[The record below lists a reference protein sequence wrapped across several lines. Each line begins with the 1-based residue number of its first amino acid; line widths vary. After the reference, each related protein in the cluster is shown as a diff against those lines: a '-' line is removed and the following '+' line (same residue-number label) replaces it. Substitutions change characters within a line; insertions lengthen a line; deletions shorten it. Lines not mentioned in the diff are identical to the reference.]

1 MCVRL
6 RVALGR
12 GVPAGGAGL
21 GGWPQGEGGPAMI
34 DMIPAFTSV
43 AIDVITRVPEP
54 ELCDECVARKPQI
67 VDLLAR
73 LAELRGPEM
82 KLRELRDDLGLLER
96 MVESCPGPR
105 GGAR

>member
-1 MCVRL
+1 
-6 RVALGR
+6 
-12 GVPAGGAGL
+12 
-21 GGWPQGEGGPAMI
+21 MI

-43 AIDVITRVPEP
+43 AIDVLTREP
-54 ELCDECVARKPQI
+54 APAPKLCDECVARKPQI

-96 MVESCPGPR
+96 MLESCPGPR